1 MKIQTWIEK
10 RSKLFWIITGIVV
23 LAIIA
28 AFDFLTG
35 YEWVWSLFYLLPIA
49 LLTWYVGR
57 GAGIAVSIV
66 SALAAYLLDM
76 QAAPSSILPAAYAWN
91 GIVRLG
97 FFLAATLLVTNMKK
111 AHLRA
116 EQLIRTDNLTGAIN
130 ARYFSELVNMEI
142 ERSRRTQ
149 RPFSVVYVDLDN
161 FKSLNDSLGLSE
173 GDKALRTIARQARS
187 TLRKVDVVAR
197 VGGDEFAFL
206 LPETNQAASQAA
218 MTRLQA
224 SILDEMHKNNWSV
237 TFSVGVL
244 TCIKAAQSSDELIRR
259 AKELM
264 VSAKQSGQN
273 SIQYSVDSG

>member
-1 MKIQTWIEK
+1 MRIHNWIEK
-10 RSKLFWIITGIVV
+10 RSIRFWIITGIVV
-23 LAIIA
+23 LAVIA

-57 GAGIAVSIV
+57 RAGIAASIV

-76 QAAPSSILPAAYAWN
+76 QAAPSSILPAAYTWN

-97 FFLAATLLVTNMKK
+97 FFLGAILLVLNLKK

-116 EQLIRTDNLTGAIN
+116 EQLIRIDNLTGAVN

-142 ERSRRTQ
+142 ERTQRTQ
-149 RPFSVVYVDLDN
+149 RPFSIVYVDLDN
-161 FKSLNDSLGLSE
+161 FKSLNDNLGLSE
-173 GDKALRTIARQARS
+173 GDEALRTIARLAKS
-187 TLRKVDVVAR
+187 ALRKVDVVAR

-206 LPETNQAASQAA
+206 LPETNQAGSQSA
-218 MTRLQA
+218 MARLQA

-237 TFSVGVL
+237 TLSVGVL
-244 TCIKAAQSSDELIRR
+244 TCLKAAQTSDELIRR
-259 AKELM
+259 ANELM

-273 SIQYSVDSG
+273 SIQYSVDAG